1 MDQKT
6 YLKEFIRYT
15 ALNIL
20 GMLGLSCYILA
31 DTFFVSRGLGAN
43 GLAALNLALPV
54 YSVVNG
60 TGLMLGM
67 GGATK
72 YSIFRGQ
79 KNYEAANRIFSNTLT
94 AALFFSA
101 LYMGVGLLFSGEI
114 AAFLGADAAVHEM
127 TDIYLKVVLLFSP
140 AFIIN
145 NILNCFVRNDGAP
158 NLGMAAMLT
167 GSFSNIIMDYI
178 FIFPLGMGM
187 LGAVLATGFAP
198 VIGILILSGHFRGK
212 KSSIRL
218 SLAKPKAR
226 LTGETLVLGF
236 PSLVTELSSGI
247 VIIIFNMIILS
258 LRGNVGVAAYGV
270 IANISLVVVSIFT
283 GISQGMQPLLSR
295 AYGENDVRSIPKILR
310 YALVTASGSALLLY
324 GIMFLFASPIT
335 AVFNSEGN
343 QALQQ
348 MAVEGIKL
356 YFLAIPFAGM
366 NVVLSVYFT
375 STDKPLPAHIISLL
389 RGLLLIVPMTFLL
402 AALFELTGVWLAF
415 PATEAVVAMVA
426 AVLYR
431 KLRA

>member
-1 MDQKT
+1 M
-6 YLKEFIRYT
+6 
-15 ALNIL
+15 
-20 GMLGLSCYILA
+20 
-31 DTFFVSRGLGAN
+31 
-43 GLAALNLALPV
+43 P
-54 YSVVNG
+54 
-60 TGLMLGM
+60 
-67 GGATK
+67 
-72 YSIFRGQ
+72 
-79 KNYEAANRIFSNTLT
+79 LT
-94 AALFFSA
+94 A
-101 LYMGVGLLFSGEI
+101 
-114 AAFLGADAAVHEM
+114 
-127 TDIYLKVVLLFSP
+127 
-140 AFIIN
+140 
-145 NILNCFVRNDGAP
+145 
-158 NLGMAAMLT
+158 
-167 GSFSNIIMDYI
+167 
-178 FIFPLGMGM
+178 
-187 LGAVLATGFAP
+187 
-198 VIGILILSGHFRGK
+198 
-212 KSSIRL
+212 
-218 SLAKPKAR
+218 SLP
-226 LTGETLVLGF
+226 
-236 PSLVTELSSGI
+236 
-247 VIIIFNMIILS
+247 
-258 LRGNVGVAAYGV
+258 
-270 IANISLVVVSIFT
+270 ISLVVVSIFT

>member
-1 MDQKT
+1 M
-6 YLKEFIRYT
+6 
-15 ALNIL
+15 
-20 GMLGLSCYILA
+20 
-31 DTFFVSRGLGAN
+31 
-43 GLAALNLALPV
+43 
-54 YSVVNG
+54 
-60 TGLMLGM
+60 
-67 GGATK
+67 
-72 YSIFRGQ
+72 
-79 KNYEAANRIFSNTLT
+79 
-94 AALFFSA
+94 
-101 LYMGVGLLFSGEI
+101 
-114 AAFLGADAAVHEM
+114 
-127 TDIYLKVVLLFSP
+127 
-140 AFIIN
+140 
-145 NILNCFVRNDGAP
+145 
-158 NLGMAAMLT
+158 
-167 GSFSNIIMDYI
+167 
-178 FIFPLGMGM
+178 
-187 LGAVLATGFAP
+187 
-198 VIGILILSGHFRGK
+198 
-212 KSSIRL
+212 
-218 SLAKPKAR
+218 
-226 LTGETLVLGF
+226 
-236 PSLVTELSSGI
+236 TELSSGI

-310 YALVTASGSALLLY
+310 YALVTAGGSALLLY

>member
-1 MDQKT
+1 MNQKS

-15 ALNIL
+15 AFNIL

-31 DTFFVSRGLGAN
+31 DTFFVARGLGAN

-54 YSVVNG
+54 YSVING

-79 KNYEAANRIFSNTLT
+79 KNYEAANRIFSNTLA
-94 AALFFSA
+94 AALFFAA
-101 LYMGVGLLFSGEI
+101 LYMGVGLAFSGKI
-114 AAFLGADAAVHEM
+114 AALLGADAAVHGM

-145 NILNCFVRNDGAP
+145 NILNCFVRNDGNP

-198 VIGILILSGHFRGK
+198 VIGIIILSRHFRSK

-218 SLAKPKAR
+218 SVARPNAR
-226 LTGETLVLGF
+226 LTGETLILGI

-247 VIIIFNMIILS
+247 VIIIFNMIILN

-295 AYGENDVRSIPKILR
+295 AYGENDTRNIPQILR
-310 YALVTASGSALLLY
+310 YALVTAGGAALLLY

-335 AVFNSEGN
+335 TVFNSEGN
-343 QALQQ
+343 PALQK

-356 YFLAIPFAGM
+356 YFLAVPFAGM

-415 PATEAVVAMVA
+415 PVTEAVVSMVA

-431 KLRA
+431 KLRT